1 MTTKQVF
8 NTSAELDYPKVLPT
22 LDLDFANAKTLDPRI
37 TFNRAS
43 GGSYVGAD
51 GLIKYA
57 GVNEARFDHD
67 PVTGESL
74 GLLIE
79 ESRTNLVLN
88 SLSGY
93 GNFFP
98 SNTTVTTGIDAP
110 DGSNTAVRV
119 TCKTSGTT
127 LIRMNTGTLLN
138 STTYTASF
146 YVRLI
151 SGTTAVGNAL
161 TSDICDGAGINYLPL
176 LVQNKW
182 VKITYSGFRAL
193 INNPEFNFIDLLSD
207 KITDYV
213 LDFWGAQVEQASF
226 PTSYIPT
233 QGSTRT
239 RASDSVQIVGKNFTN
254 FFNKNEGTT
263 LITYRPRFD
272 GFYQSQFSNLFAIR
286 DATTSTA
293 TAIGLAGLGN
303 NQLYFIGSSTSLETA
318 LVIGFSFLTPPIPSS
333 KRTERAVISYGNDY
347 IRMYQNSIP
356 FSSTSP
362 LYGAGKIADLAK
374 TRYSPSSVDY
384 VRLIFGGDPAFA
396 GRFNC
401 TIQNFRYYPKD
412 LGPQL
417 LKNIS
422 QIYP

>member
-1 MTTKQVF
+1 MAVKQVF
-8 NTSAELDYPKVLPT
+8 NTSAELDYPTVLPT
-22 LDLDFANAKTLDPRI
+22 LDLDFANTKTLDPRI
-37 TFNRAS
+37 TFTRAS

-51 GLIKYA
+51 GLIKYS

-67 PVTGESL
+67 PETGESL

-93 GNFFP
+93 GNLSP

-207 KITDYV
+207 RITDYV

-239 RASDSVQIVGKNFTN
+239 RAADSVQIVGKNFTN

-272 GFYQSQFSNLFAIR
+272 GVYQSPFTGLFIITDNISNAR
-286 DATTSTA
+286 S
-293 TAIGLAGLGN
+293 IGLVGN
-303 NQLYFIGSSTSLETA
+303 NNVFQLYFVGSIGAPGATL
-318 LVIGFSFLTPPIPSS
+318 LPNFSWLFPPTPSS
-333 KRTERAVISYGNDY
+333 KRTERAVVSYGNDY

-356 FSSTSP
+356 FSSTSTT
-362 LYGAGKIADLAK
+362 YGLGKIEDIFK
-374 TRYSPSSVDY
+374 TQVNPNTVNY

-396 GRFNC
+396 SRFYC

-422 QIYP
+422 KIYP